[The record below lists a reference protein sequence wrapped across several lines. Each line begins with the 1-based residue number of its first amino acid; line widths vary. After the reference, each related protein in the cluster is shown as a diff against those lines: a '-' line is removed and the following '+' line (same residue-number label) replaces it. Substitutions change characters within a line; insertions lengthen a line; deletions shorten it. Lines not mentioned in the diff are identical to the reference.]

1 MVVAVRERALACEF
15 LSRASVVALHAVDV
29 GSRAREGCVCVCVCV
44 CVRGALT
51 GCRAGE
57 QVKKIIARMRA
68 QQIVQKLESSI
79 KHDDAFVKGVES
91 KAEQA
96 AAAH

>member
-44 CVRGALT
+44 CQRSADGVS
-51 GCRAGE
+51 CWRAGQE
-57 QVKKIIARMRA
+57 NHRAHAGAADSAEAR
-68 QQIVQKLESSI
+68 KL
-79 KHDDAFVKGVES
+79 D
-91 KAEQA
+91 
-96 AAAH
+96 